1 MSGFEVVG
9 VLLGALPLV
18 ISGLEHVSRLY
29 QTLSLY
35 PSSVP
40 HTENSQYREGLES
53 IKSMRRYREIISDFI
68 LTFETGAAR
77 YTIVCESLLGELMLS
92 DEEYAELLDNPGGI
106 GWQKNSLLVAHV
118 QDRLGA
124 SYGLFIR
131 LAQRLHKAL
140 IKFATRLDLDPDNKL
155 KVRRM
160 EDNADSLGLTDL
172 AATMDEEKRRRRSRT
187 SREVL
192 R

>member
-18 ISGLEHVSRLY
+18 VSGLEHVSRLY
-29 QTLSLY
+29 QIPSLY

-40 HTENSQYREGLES
+40 HTENSQYQEGLES
-53 IKSMRRYREIISDFI
+53 IKSMRRYREIISDLI

-77 YTIVCESLLGELMLS
+77 YTIVCESLLGELMLP
-92 DEEYAELLDNPGGI
+92 DKEYAELLDNPGGI
-106 GWQKNSLLVAHV
+106 GWQSNLLVAHV
-118 QDRLGA
+118 QDRLGV
-124 SYGLFIR
+124 SYGPFIR
-131 LAQRLHKAL
+131 LAQRLRKAL
-140 IKFATRLDLDPDNKL
+140 IKFATRLDLDPDNEL

-160 EDNADSLGLTDL
+160 GHNADSLGLTDL
-172 AATMDEEKRRRRSRT
+172 AATVDEEKWRHRSRT
-187 SREVL
+187 SGEVL

>member
-1 MSGFEVVG
+1 MSGFDVVG

-92 DEEYAELLDNPGGI
+92 DKEYAELLDNPGGI
-106 GWQKNSLLVAHV
+106 GWQNSLLVAHV

-131 LAQRLHKAL
+131 LAQRLCKAL
-140 IKFATRLDLDPDNKL
+140 IKFATRLDLDPDNEL

-172 AATMDEEKRRRRSRT
+172 AAIMDEEKRRRRNRT